1 MGVLDECE
9 EDEAEGMRLAVG
21 FWEVR
26 EGWDF
31 CGLGASVEG
40 AMGKG
45 RWGKETSWEEVKR
58 SFKDV
63 CVLGWGSGRGS
74 ER

>member
-1 MGVLDECE
+1 
-9 EDEAEGMRLAVG
+9 MRFAVG
-21 FWEVR
+21 IWEVR
-26 EGWDF
+26 GGWDF

-45 RWGKETSWEEVKR
+45 RWGQETSGEEVKR